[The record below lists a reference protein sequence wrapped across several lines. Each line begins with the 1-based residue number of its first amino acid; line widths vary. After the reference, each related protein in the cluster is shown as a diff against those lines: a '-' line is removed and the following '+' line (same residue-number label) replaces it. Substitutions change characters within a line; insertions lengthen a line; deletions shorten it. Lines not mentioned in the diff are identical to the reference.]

1 MIPEELIKIGLI
13 GQTHALKGAF
23 KLRAVDDPNQ
33 ILKLERVYVATRGW
47 FVVKKLELHDTTPI
61 LQLIGISSLELA
73 TKLIGL
79 ELYAHQDEINLEEN
93 TYFYHKLVGS
103 KVIDQNKL
111 EVGIVKDVLDTG
123 IQDLLVITR
132 DGKDYLVPV
141 QAPYVRVLRN
151 LIEIEVFA
159 GLLDDSEAK

>member
-1 MIPEELIKIGLI
+1 MIPEDVIKIGLI

-23 KLRAVDDPNQ
+23 KIRAVDDPNQ
-33 ILKLERVYVATRGW
+33 ILKLTRVYVATRGW

-61 LQLIGISSLELA
+61 LQLVGISSLELA

-79 ELYAHQDEINLEEN
+79 ELYAHRDELPLEDDA
-93 TYFYHKLVGS
+93 FYYHDLVGC
-103 KVIDQNKL
+103 KVLDQNKL
-111 EVGIVKDVLDTG
+111 EVGVVKDVMDTG

-132 DGKDYLVPV
+132 EGKDYLVPV

-151 LIEIEVFA
+151 LIEIDVFP
-159 GLLDDSEAK
+159 GLLDDNDS

>member
-1 MIPEELIKIGLI
+1 MIPEDVIKIGLI

-33 ILKLERVYVATRGW
+33 ILKLTRVFVATRGW

-61 LQLIGISSLELA
+61 LQLVGILSLELA

-79 ELYAHQDEINLEEN
+79 EVYAHENDLPLEKD
-93 TYFYHKLVGS
+93 TFYYHDLVGC
-103 KVIDQNKL
+103 KVVDQNKL
-111 EVGIVKDVLDTG
+111 EVGVVKDVLDTG
-123 IQDLLVITR
+123 VQDLLVIVR

-141 QAPYVRVLRN
+141 QAPYVHVLRN
-151 LIEIEVFA
+151 LIEIEVFS
-159 GLLDDSEAK
+159 GLLDDSDVK

>member
-33 ILKLERVYVATRGW
+33 ILKLTRVYVATRGW
-47 FVVKKLELHDTTPI
+47 FVIKKLELHDTIPV

-79 ELYAHQDEINLEEN
+79 EMYAHQDELPLAEDE
-93 TYFYHKLVGS
+93 FYYHELVGS

-123 IQDLLVITR
+123 IQDLLVIAR
-132 DGKDYLVPV
+132 GGKDYLVPV

-151 LIEIEVFA
+151 LIEIDVFP
-159 GLLDDSEAK
+159 GLLDDSQA

>member
-23 KLRAVDDPNQ
+23 KIRAVEDPNQ
-33 ILKLERVYVATRGW
+33 ILKLTRLYIATRGW

-61 LQLIGISSLELA
+61 MQLVGISSLELA

-79 ELYAHQDEINLEEN
+79 ELFAHQDELTLQNDA
-93 TYFYHKLVGS
+93 YYYHDLVGS

-111 EVGIVKDVLDTG
+111 EVGTVKDVLDTG
-123 IQDLLVITR
+123 IQDLLVIEKG
-132 DGKDYLVPV
+132 GKEYLVPV
-141 QAPYVRVLRN
+141 QAPYVKVFRK
-151 LIEIEVFA
+151 LIEIEVFP
-159 GLLDDSEAK
+159 GLLDDNDQ

>member
-33 ILKLERVYVATRGW
+33 ILKLTRVYVATRGW

-61 LQLIGISSLELA
+61 LQLVGVSSLELA
-73 TKLIGL
+73 SRLIGL
-79 ELYAHQDEINLEEN
+79 ALYAHPDELPLDDD
-93 TYFYHKLVGS
+93 TFYYHDLVGC

-111 EVGIVKDVLDTG
+111 EVGTVKDVMDTG
-123 IQDLLVITR
+123 IQDLLVIER
-132 DGKDYLVPV
+132 LGKDYLVPV
-141 QAPYVRVLRN
+141 QAPYVKVLRN
-151 LIEIEVFA
+151 LIEIEVFP

>member
-33 ILKLERVYVATRGW
+33 ILKLTRVYVATRGW
-47 FVVKKLELHDTTPI
+47 FVVKKLELHDTTPV
-61 LQLIGISSLELA
+61 LQLVGISSLELA
-73 TKLIGL
+73 TKLIGF
-79 ELYAHQDEINLEEN
+79 ELYAHQDELPLAEDE
-93 TYFYHKLVGS
+93 FYYHELVGS

-111 EVGIVKDVLDTG
+111 EIGVVKDVLDTG
-123 IQDLLVITR
+123 IQDLLVIEKG
-132 DGKDYLVPV
+132 GKDYLVPV

-151 LIEIEVFA
+151 LIEIEVFP
-159 GLLDDSEAK
+159 GLLDDSDS

>member
-33 ILKLERVYVATRGW
+33 ILKLTRVYVATRGW

-61 LQLIGISSLELA
+61 LQLVGISSLELA
-73 TKLIGL
+73 SKLIGL
-79 ELYAHQDEINLEEN
+79 EVYAHENELPLEDDA
-93 TYFYHKLVGS
+93 FYYHDLVGC

-111 EVGIVKDVLDTG
+111 EVGTVKDVLDTG
-123 IQDLLVITR
+123 IQDLLVIAR
-132 DGKDYLVPV
+132 GGKDYLVPV
-141 QAPYVRVLRN
+141 QAPYVRVLTN
-151 LIEIEVFA
+151 LIEIEVFP